1 MNGFTWTTNMHDAL
15 FSTVNTSM
23 KNLNQ
28 MTKNELIE
36 LVKSKEVV
44 IADLNARIDELEKM
58 AIKSEATPLNADT
71 SRMLSVMSQRIKT
84 LEEQIGSDS

>member
-1 MNGFTWTTNMHDAL
+1 MHDAL
-15 FSTVNTSM
+15 FHPVNTSM

-28 MTKNELIE
+28 MTKNELID
-36 LVKSKEVV
+36 LVKDKEII

-71 SRMLSVMSQRIKT
+71 SRMLSVMSQRIKS

>member
-1 MNGFTWTTNMHDAL
+1 MHDAL
-15 FSTVNTSM
+15 FSGVNNSM

-28 MTKNELIE
+28 MTKNDLID
-36 LVKSKEVV
+36 LVKGKETI

-84 LEEQIGSDS
+84 LEEQVGSDN

>member
-1 MNGFTWTTNMHDAL
+1 MHDAL
-15 FSTVNTSM
+15 FQGVNTSM

-36 LVKSKEVV
+36 LVKDKEVV

-71 SRMLSVMSQRIKT
+71 SRMLSAMSQRIKS
-84 LEEQIGSDS
+84 LEEQIGSDQ

>member
-1 MNGFTWTTNMHDAL
+1 MHDAL
-15 FSTVNTSM
+15 WATVNTSM

-28 MTKNELIE
+28 MTKLELIE

-58 AIKSEATPLNADT
+58 AIKSEAHPLNADT
-71 SRMLSVMSQRIKT
+71 SRMLSVMSQRIKS

>member
-1 MNGFTWTTNMHDAL
+1 MSDSGIGL
-15 FSTVNTSM
+15 VNTNM

-28 MTKNELIE
+28 LTKLE
-36 LVKSKEVV
+36 LVDLVRDKEII

-71 SRMLSVMSQRIKT
+71 SRLLSTMSQRIKT
-84 LEEQIGSDS
+84 LEEQVGNES

>member
-1 MNGFTWTTNMHDAL
+1 MHDAL
-15 FSTVNTSM
+15 FHTVNTSM

-71 SRMLSVMSQRIKT
+71 SRMLSVMSQRIKS

>member
-1 MNGFTWTTNMHDAL
+1 MHDAL
-15 FSTVNTSM
+15 WATVNTSM

-58 AIKSEATPLNADT
+58 AIKSEAHPLNADT
-71 SRMLSVMSQRIKT
+71 SRMLSVMSQRIKS

>member
-1 MNGFTWTTNMHDAL
+1 MHDAL
-15 FSTVNTSM
+15 FTSVNTSM

-71 SRMLSVMSQRIKT
+71 SRMLSVMSQRIKS

>member
-1 MNGFTWTTNMHDAL
+1 MHDAL
-15 FSTVNTSM
+15 FSDVNNSM

-28 MTKNELIE
+28 MTKLELID
-36 LVKSKEVV
+36 LVKEKEVV

-71 SRMLSVMSQRIKT
+71 SRMLSVMSQRIKS

>member
-1 MNGFTWTTNMHDAL
+1 MHDAL
-15 FSTVNTSM
+15 FQGVNTTM

-71 SRMLSVMSQRIKT
+71 SRMLSVMSQRIKS

>member
-1 MNGFTWTTNMHDAL
+1 MHDAL
-15 FSTVNTSM
+15 WAPVNTSM

-28 MTKNELIE
+28 MTKNELID
-36 LVKSKEVV
+36 LVKDKEII

-71 SRMLSVMSQRIKT
+71 SRMLSVMSQRIKS

>member
-1 MNGFTWTTNMHDAL
+1 MHDAL
-15 FSTVNTSM
+15 FSDVNNSM

-28 MTKNELIE
+28 MTKLELID
-36 LVKSKEVV
+36 LVKEKEVI

-71 SRMLSVMSQRIKT
+71 SRMLSVMSQRIKS

>member
-1 MNGFTWTTNMHDAL
+1 MHDAL
-15 FSTVNTSM
+15 FQGVNTTM

-36 LVKSKEVV
+36 LVKDKEVI

>member
-1 MNGFTWTTNMHDAL
+1 MHDAL
-15 FSTVNTSM
+15 WAPVNTSM

-36 LVKSKEVV
+36 LVKSKEIV

-71 SRMLSVMSQRIKT
+71 SRMLSVMSQRIKS
-84 LEEQIGSDS
+84 LEEQIGSES

>member
-1 MNGFTWTTNMHDAL
+1 
-15 FSTVNTSM
+15 M

-28 MTKNELIE
+28 MTKNELVD
-36 LVKSKEVV
+36 LVKDKEVI

-58 AIKSEATPLNADT
+58 AIKSEAHPLNADT

-84 LEEQIGSDS
+84 LEEQVGSDS

>member
-1 MNGFTWTTNMHDAL
+1 MHDAL
-15 FSTVNTSM
+15 FNTVNNGM

-28 MTKNELIE
+28 MTKNELVD
-36 LVKSKEVV
+36 LVKDKEVI

-71 SRMLSVMSQRIKT
+71 SRMLSVMSQRIKS
-84 LEEQIGSDS
+84 LEEQVGSDD

>member
-1 MNGFTWTTNMHDAL
+1 MHDAL
-15 FSTVNTSM
+15 LSGVNISM

-36 LVKSKEVV
+36 LVKDKEVV

-71 SRMLSVMSQRIKT
+71 SRMLSVMSQRIKS
-84 LEEQIGSDS
+84 LEEQIGSER

>member
-1 MNGFTWTTNMHDAL
+1 MHDAL
-15 FSTVNTSM
+15 WAPVNTSM

-36 LVKSKEVV
+36 LVKEKEIV

-71 SRMLSVMSQRIKT
+71 SRMLSVMSQRIKS

>member
-1 MNGFTWTTNMHDAL
+1 MHDAL
-15 FSTVNTSM
+15 FGTVNTGM
-23 KNLNQ
+23 KSLNQ
-28 MTKNELIE
+28 MTKNELID
-36 LVKSKEVV
+36 LIKSKEVI

-71 SRMLSVMSQRIKT
+71 SRLLSTMSQRIKT

>member
-1 MNGFTWTTNMHDAL
+1 MHDAL
-15 FSTVNTSM
+15 YTGVNISM

-28 MTKNELIE
+28 MTKNDLID
-36 LVKSKEVV
+36 LVKSKEII

-71 SRMLSVMSQRIKT
+71 SRLLSTMSQRIKT
-84 LEEQIGSDS
+84 LEEQVGNDS

>member
-1 MNGFTWTTNMHDAL
+1 MHDAL
-15 FSTVNTSM
+15 FSGVNTSM

-28 MTKNELIE
+28 MTKNELID
-36 LVKSKEVV
+36 LVKDKEIV

-71 SRMLSVMSQRIKT
+71 SRMLSVMSQRIKS
-84 LEEQIGSDS
+84 LEEQIGSER

>member
-1 MNGFTWTTNMHDAL
+1 
-15 FSTVNTSM
+15 M

-28 MTKNELIE
+28 MTKNDLID
-36 LVKSKEVV
+36 LVKSKEII

-71 SRMLSVMSQRIKT
+71 SRLLSTMSQRIKT
-84 LEEQIGSDS
+84 LEEQVGNDS

>member
-1 MNGFTWTTNMHDAL
+1 MHDAL
-15 FSTVNTSM
+15 WAPVNNSM

-28 MTKNELIE
+28 MTKLELID
-36 LVKSKEVV
+36 LVKSKEVI

-71 SRMLSVMSQRIKT
+71 SRMLSVMSQRIKS

>member
-1 MNGFTWTTNMHDAL
+1 MHDAL
-15 FSTVNTSM
+15 WAAVNNSM

-28 MTKNELIE
+28 LTKNDLIN
-36 LVKSKEVV
+36 LVKDKETV

-58 AIKSEATPLNADT
+58 AIKSEAHPMNADT

-84 LEEQIGSDS
+84 LEEQVGNNASE

>member
-1 MNGFTWTTNMHDAL
+1 MHDAL
-15 FSTVNTSM
+15 FSDVNTGM

-28 MTKNELIE
+28 MTKNDLID
-36 LVKSKEVV
+36 LVKSKEII

-71 SRMLSVMSQRIKT
+71 SRLLSTMSQRIKS
-84 LEEQIGSDS
+84 LEEQVGNES

>member
-1 MNGFTWTTNMHDAL
+1 MHDAL
-15 FSTVNTSM
+15 WAPVNTSM

-36 LVKSKEVV
+36 LVKSKEIV

-58 AIKSEATPLNADT
+58 AIKSEAHPLNADT
-71 SRMLSVMSQRIKT
+71 SRMLSVMSQRIKS
-84 LEEQIGSDS
+84 LEEQIGSDI

>member
-1 MNGFTWTTNMHDAL
+1 MHDAL
-15 FSTVNTSM
+15 FQGVNTSM

-28 MTKNELIE
+28 MTKNELID
-36 LVKSKEVV
+36 LVKEKEVI

>member
-1 MNGFTWTTNMHDAL
+1 
-15 FSTVNTSM
+15 M

-28 MTKNELIE
+28 LTKTELID
-36 LVKSKEVV
+36 LVRSKEVV

-71 SRMLSVMSQRIKT
+71 SRLLSTMSQRIKT
-84 LEEQIGSDS
+84 LEEQVGNES